1 MNENVPY
8 IWRKNYRNEAASP
21 EKVLDVAHDKA
32 SQYLRQA
39 AAMATKAAS
48 SPSSV
53 TARSKR
59 RVESLHQPIG
69 AVKQSNALQR
79 SDVNRG
85 GAASRRNKEAPHTAP

>member
-21 EKVLDVAHDKA
+21 EKVLDVSHDKA

-69 AVKQSNALQR
+69 AVKQSNALYSR
-79 SDVNRG
+79 HVRF
-85 GAASRRNKEAPHTAP
+85 ASRVGR

>member
-21 EKVLDVAHDKA
+21 EKVLDVSHDKA

-48 SPSSV
+48 SPSS
-53 TARSKR
+53 RSSGALSNRMILAPQQIHGSRLR
-59 RVESLHQPIG
+59 RCP
-69 AVKQSNALQR
+69 
-79 SDVNRG
+79 
-85 GAASRRNKEAPHTAP
+85 APVFSGDQN